1 MDEARYPEDE
11 FDRIG
16 KNLPQGAHRPGQPWW
31 HGFLPF
37 VIVIIAAPLLAWAML
52 LLIGSHPSTVNDA
65 AGKPPTS
72 QTPNAV
78 ATPSPSE
85 TEKPSKKPAESA
97 APSEEPTQTTPPT
110 AETKTEPRAADKTI
124 TVSVLNASGIN
135 GLAAKVKDKV
145 AADGFTK
152 VSAENFQGTKPS
164 ANTIYYPAD
173 HEAEAREVQ
182 RILNIDM
189 IVPKDGAQTVQIV
202 LVGRLKG

>member
-52 LLIGSHPSTVNDA
+52 LLIGSHPSTANDA
-65 AGKPPTS
+65 ANKPQMS
-72 QTPNAV
+72 QTPNTA

-85 TEKPSKKPAESA
+85 TEKPTESVE
-97 APSEEPTQTTPPT
+97 PSEEPTQSTPPA
-110 AETKTEPRAADKTI
+110 AEKTTEPPSADKSI
-124 TVSVLNASGIN
+124 NVSVLNASGIN
-135 GLAAKVKDKV
+135 GLAAKIKDKV

-152 VSAENFQGTKPS
+152 VSADNFQGTKP
-164 ANTIYYPAD
+164 AVNTIYYPSD
-173 HEAEAREVQ
+173 REAEAREVQ
-182 RILNIDM
+182 RVLNIDM
-189 IVPKDGAQTVQIV
+189 IVPKDGLDKIQVV
-202 LVGRLKG
+202 LVGRL

>member
-52 LLIGSHPSTVNDA
+52 LLIGSHPSTANDA
-65 AGKPPTS
+65 ANKPQMS
-72 QTPNAV
+72 QTPNTA

-85 TEKPSKKPAESA
+85 TEKPTESVE
-97 APSEEPTQTTPPT
+97 PSEEPTQSTPPAAEKTTEPPT
-110 AETKTEPRAADKTI
+110 ADKSI
-124 TVSVLNASGIN
+124 NVSVLNASGIN
-135 GLAAKVKDKV
+135 GLAAKIKDKV

-152 VSAENFQGTKPS
+152 VSADNFQGTKP
-164 ANTIYYPAD
+164 AVNTIYYPSD
-173 HEAEAREVQ
+173 REAEAREVQ
-182 RILNIDM
+182 RVLNIDM
-189 IVPKDGAQTVQIV
+189 IVPKDGLDKIQVV
-202 LVGRLKG
+202 LVGRL

>member
-1 MDEARYPEDE
+1 MMRRVSRQRVKPQTLWRRQALLKPR
-11 FDRIG
+11 
-16 KNLPQGAHRPGQPWW
+16 NLAKSLRK
-31 HGFLPF
+31 
-37 VIVIIAAPLLAWAML
+37 AP
-52 LLIGSHPSTVNDA
+52 HPA
-65 AGKPPTS
+65 
-72 QTPNAV
+72 
-78 ATPSPSE
+78 
-85 TEKPSKKPAESA
+85 
-97 APSEEPTQTTPPT
+97 TQTTPPT

>member
-52 LLIGSHPSTVNDA
+52 LLIGSHPSTANDA
-65 AGKPPTS
+65 ANKPQMS
-72 QTPNAV
+72 QTPNTA

-85 TEKPSKKPAESA
+85 TEKPTESVE
-97 APSEEPTQTTPPT
+97 PSEEPTKTTPPA
-110 AETKTEPRAADKTI
+110 AEKTTEPPTADKSI
-124 TVSVLNASGIN
+124 NVSVLNASGIN
-135 GLAAKVKDKV
+135 GLAAKIKDKV

-152 VSAENFQGTKPS
+152 VSADNFQGTKP
-164 ANTIYYPAD
+164 AVNTIYYPSD
-173 HEAEAREVQ
+173 REAEAREVQ
-182 RILNIDM
+182 RVLNIDM
-189 IVPKDGAQTVQIV
+189 IVPKDGLDKIQVV
-202 LVGRLKG
+202 LVGRL